1 MTGADVTLAAKK
13 HPIVVV
19 CGLIS
24 LICIVLLYLG
34 SDAVDE
40 RKSVA
45 DERSKTDHA
54 INANVT
60 ASSNLA
66 QQTEAMQRAVKDMES
81 RLIKGSQLAINLQYF
96 YRLESETG
104 VKMADVHQGTI
115 PALRGGSK
123 GGYIAVPFAA
133 NIQGNFKQVLDF
145 IQRVENGQR
154 VARFTS
160 VSFVKT
166 QTEATGPDGFNVS
179 MGIEFLG
186 TP

>member
-1 MTGADVTLAAKK
+1 MTGADITAAAKK
-13 HPIVVV
+13 HPIGVV

-24 LICIVLLYLG
+24 LICVVLLYLG

-40 RKSVA
+40 RKTVA

-60 ASSNLA
+60 NSKDLA
-66 QQTEAMQRAVKDMES
+66 QQTEEMQHAVKEMES

-104 VKMADVHQGTI
+104 VKMADVHQGSI
-115 PALRGGSK
+115 PALRSGGK
-123 GGYIAVPFAA
+123 GGYIPVPFGV

-145 IQRVENGQR
+145 MQRVENGPR

-160 VSFVKT
+160 VSFTKT
-166 QTEATGPDGFNVS
+166 QTEATGPNGFNIS

>member
-1 MTGADVTLAAKK
+1 MTAADITASAKK

-19 CGLIS
+19 CGLVS
-24 LICIVLLYLG
+24 VVCIVLLYLG

-45 DERSKTDHA
+45 DDRIKTDHA

-60 ASSNLA
+60 NSKDLP
-66 QQTEAMQRAVKDMES
+66 QQTEAMQKAVKDMES

-115 PALRGGSK
+115 PALHSGSK
-123 GGYIAVPFAA
+123 SGYIAVPFSA

-145 IQRVENGQR
+145 LQRVENGQR
-154 VARFTS
+154 IARFTS
-160 VSFVKT
+160 VSFVKA
-166 QTEATGPDGFNVS
+166 QSENVGPDAFTIS

-186 TP
+186 SP

>member
-1 MTGADVTLAAKK
+1 MTGADVTAAAKK
-13 HPIVVV
+13 HPIGVV

-40 RKSVA
+40 RKTVA
-45 DERSKTDHA
+45 DERIKTDHA

-60 ASSNLA
+60 SSKDLT
-66 QQTEAMQRAVKDMES
+66 QQTEEIRHAVKEMES

-96 YRLESETG
+96 YRLESETS
-104 VKMADVHQGTI
+104 VKMADVHQGAI
-115 PALRGGSK
+115 PALHSGAK
-123 GGYIAVPFAA
+123 IGYVPIPFGV
-133 NIQGNFKQVLDF
+133 NIQGSFKQVLDF
-145 IQRVENGQR
+145 LQRVENGQR

-160 VSFVKT
+160 VSFVKA
-166 QTEATGPDGFNVS
+166 QSEASGPDGFNLS

-186 TP
+186 SP